1 MDERDQYSLEKMK
14 SVFAAAPCG
23 VGIFAAGTREPLFLN
38 NAYYRLVG
46 YTPEEYRQLISNEDR
61 KLFYPPDEHMSER
74 VAQRY
79 ASDGCLAGV
88 QYRVVQKDGGV
99 CWVELNMISVTVDG
113 GDCALCF
120 FENITAEKENFAQMK
135 LVAESI
141 GSSICALGAV
151 AVTAQRLEPRGSIVI
166 CAGLLGIIRGGIA
179 GFLRARRCIGE
190 LPH

>member
-99 CWVELNMISVTVDG
+99 CWVEGTFQRG
-113 GDCALCF
+113 G
-120 FENITAEKENFAQMK
+120 
-135 LVAESI
+135 LVRVLHQGESI
-141 GSSICALGAV
+141 GVGLSNYSVPELKKIMGRKRHEVAAILGDAHYPEVIHRDNLLLDAAV
-151 AVTAQRLEPRGSIVI
+151 
-166 CAGLLGIIRGGIA
+166 
-179 GFLRARRCIGE
+179 
-190 LPH
+190 